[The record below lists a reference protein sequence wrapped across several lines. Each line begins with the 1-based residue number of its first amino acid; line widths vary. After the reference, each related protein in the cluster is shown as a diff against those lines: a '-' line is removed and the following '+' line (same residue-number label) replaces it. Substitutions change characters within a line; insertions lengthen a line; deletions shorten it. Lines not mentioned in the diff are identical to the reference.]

1 MVHFLHLCMTTEK
14 NHTIWIFIAKDCFLP
29 WFMDLTFQ
37 VPMWYS
43 LQHWTS
49 LSPPDT
55 SAIECHFCFGP
66 AFSFFLEIFLCSS
79 VVVYW
84 IPADLGGRDIF
95 WCHIFLPFHTFHG
108 ILMARTLEWFCH
120 SLLQWTMVCQRS
132 SLQHIHFRW
141 LFKEW
146 LIASLS
152 YASPFT
158 TTRLWSMVVV

>member
-14 NHTIWIFIAKDCFLP
+14 KP
-29 WFMDLTFQ
+29 YYMDLYCQRLLFTLIHGPNIPGSYVIFFTALDFTFTPWHICNW
-37 VPMWYS
+37 V
-43 LQHWTS
+43 
-49 LSPPDT
+49 
-55 SAIECHFCFGP
+55 HFCFGP
-66 AFSFFLEIFLCSS
+66 AFSFFLEIFLCSP

-84 IPADLGGRDIF
+84 IPADLGGRVIF

-108 ILMARTLEWFCH
+108 VLMARILEWFCH